1 MCPSQTSQS
10 TEWHLK
16 CQPSFHWGEENT
28 RFVCSDEIRTF
39 LSPETPKDIQ
49 PTVKYHGEKQQI
61 VTFKSLKH
69 VSVSVFNLFFFPST
83 WSIKSLLSC
92 SRRKKP
98 WKKKIHD
105 AAVTEPDETSC
116 SWAQMSSEL
125 PLKRR
130 KHQICDERRGN
141 CNLRPKCQKK
151 AQKCGEVVLKRLV
164 LSTCRKYSSYSS

>member
-69 VSVSVFNLFFFPST
+69 VSVSVFNLFFFLQRDQS
-83 WSIKSLLSC
+83 
-92 SRRKKP
+92 SRFYHVRGGKNPEKRKYTTLQSQNP
-98 WKKKIHD
+98 
-105 AAVTEPDETSC
+105 T
-116 SWAQMSSEL
+116 
-125 PLKRR
+125 RR
-130 KHQICDERRGN
+130 LVPE
-141 CNLRPKCQKK
+141 PKCQ
-151 AQKCGEVVLKRLV
+151 ASFHWREGNIRSAMSGEETVTFDQNVRKRRRNV
-164 LSTCRKYSSYSS
+164 EKSSSNV